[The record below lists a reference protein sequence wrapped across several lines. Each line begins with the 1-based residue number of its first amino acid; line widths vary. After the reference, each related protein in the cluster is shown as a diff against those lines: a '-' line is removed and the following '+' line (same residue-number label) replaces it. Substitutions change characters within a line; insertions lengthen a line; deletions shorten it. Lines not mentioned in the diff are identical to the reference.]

1 MHNSHEIALLQAIAE
16 THDLGP
22 RLILADW
29 LEETGDH
36 YRADFIR
43 MQCKLQATDIP
54 DDERQVL
61 RLRERQLLDAHR
73 KEWLR
78 AIGLPLEDVTFKG
91 GFVSNARLSTWDRDL
106 WLNSNSAQLLATLTE
121 LDLSS
126 LALNDDAL
134 RDFVKRAQFPALRKL
149 ILSKNDLTDESV
161 PALAESVG
169 FPRLETLYLFQNPIS
184 VTGLKLLIG
193 SSRFSLKN
201 LDAGER
207 EDGYCMSSG
216 EAEVARRE
224 YIRSRLNPLVARY
237 FHDYDQLQSAM
248 LCVAQYWADEAN
260 DAVHGN
266 LIVSE
271 LIEPT
276 LDGVEYSE
284 DDAQPDPNLPTV
296 RLKGEYGYTGSI
308 VSIWGYGWD
317 ENGGAIPL
325 WSAYAPE
332 MANQDYNEL
341 KEAYAPAVI
350 FYRHGGYE
358 FLTMPRP
365 HLSGIRP
372 EED

>member
-149 ILSKNDLTDESV
+149 ILSKNDL
-161 PALAESVG
+161 
-169 FPRLETLYLFQNPIS
+169 
-184 VTGLKLLIG
+184 
-193 SSRFSLKN
+193 
-201 LDAGER
+201 
-207 EDGYCMSSG
+207 
-216 EAEVARRE
+216 
-224 YIRSRLNPLVARY
+224 
-237 FHDYDQLQSAM
+237 
-248 LCVAQYWADEAN
+248 
-260 DAVHGN
+260 
-266 LIVSE
+266 
-271 LIEPT
+271 
-276 LDGVEYSE
+276 
-284 DDAQPDPNLPTV
+284 
-296 RLKGEYGYTGSI
+296 
-308 VSIWGYGWD
+308 
-317 ENGGAIPL
+317 
-325 WSAYAPE
+325 
-332 MANQDYNEL
+332 
-341 KEAYAPAVI
+341 
-350 FYRHGGYE
+350 
-358 FLTMPRP
+358 
-365 HLSGIRP
+365 
-372 EED
+372 